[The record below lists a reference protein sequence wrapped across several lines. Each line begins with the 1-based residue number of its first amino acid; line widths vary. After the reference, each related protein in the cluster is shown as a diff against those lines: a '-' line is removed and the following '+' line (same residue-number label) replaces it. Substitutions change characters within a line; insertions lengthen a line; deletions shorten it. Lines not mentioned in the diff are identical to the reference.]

1 MIEHLSKEIPIYIE
15 QSGIIAP
22 LLFVLFHLIRPLLF
36 LPVLFVCMV
45 GGYLFGIIYG
55 SIFSVVGLTFM
66 SIIFYFIVRKF
77 PNTLSIF
84 AKINKKMLKKGPMTI
99 NQIMILRVVPFAHFH
114 LLSLYVMEQTTSFKE
129 YVKYS
134 FLGLIMPSIIFTSFG
149 QMIIDLPLFYSII
162 LLAFLSLLFFA
173 VRKNGLEKQISIKWK
188 QFFKTKTS

>member
-1 MIEHLSKEIPIYIE
+1 MIENLSESIPVYIE

-55 SIFSVVGLTFM
+55 SIFSVVGLTLM
-66 SIIFYFIVRKF
+66 CIIFYFVVQKF

-84 AKINKKMLKKGPMTI
+84 AKMNKKMLKSGPMTI
-99 NQIMILRVVPFAHFH
+99 NQIMILRMVPFAHFH
-114 LLSLYVMEQTTSFKE
+114 LLSLYVMDQTSSFKE

-134 FLGLIMPSIIFTSFG
+134 FLGVIMPSIVFTSFG
-149 QMIIDLPLFYSII
+149 QMIIDLPLIYSII
-162 LLAFLSLLFFA
+162 LLGLLSLLFFC
-173 VRKNGLEKQISIKWK
+173 VRKKGLEKQTSVKWK
-188 QFFKTKTS
+188 QFFKIKTS

>member
-1 MIEHLSKEIPIYIE
+1 MIEQLSKSIPIYIE

-22 LLFVLFHLIRPLLF
+22 LLFILFHLIRPLLF

-55 SIFSVVGLTFM
+55 SIFSVIGLTLM
-66 SIIFYFIVRKF
+66 CIIFYFIVRKS
-77 PNTLSIF
+77 PNTISIF
-84 AKINKKMLKKGPMTI
+84 AKINKKMLKKGPLTL

-114 LLSLYVMEQTTSFKE
+114 LLSLYVIEQTTSFRE

-134 FLGLIMPSIIFTSFG
+134 FLGVIIPSIIFTSFG

-162 LLAFLSLLFFA
+162 LLTFLSLLFFS
-173 VRKNGLEKQISIKWK
+173 VRKKGMEKQTIIEWK